1 MGEREKD
8 ATRDGPLERGSED
21 LSNSVPPESATA
33 AGAGR
38 AAHGSAETCDGRRS
52 HTERKIEEMRAVR
65 NLLVQCSFGSPP
77 TGVPYLARLGEE
89 AW

>member
-33 AGAGR
+33 AGAGL
-38 AAHGSAETCDGRRS
+38 AARGSAETCDGRRS
-52 HTERKIEEMRAVR
+52 HTERKIEEMRVVR
-65 NLLVQCSFGSPP
+65 NVLVEGDFGSTP
-77 TGVPYLARLGEE
+77 TRLPWLARSREV